1 MNYLFAMVTA
11 TAVSLAVIPV
21 MMRLA
26 PWLGMIDHPD
36 ARKVHAKPVPRV
48 GGWGIVL
55 GALLPIII
63 LVPLTPVLQSYIF
76 GVVVLFAFGSMDD
89 RHELGHYTKFIGQLL
104 AVVPVVTYGG
114 VCITHLPLFGM
125 DPIPPAIGIPFTIF
139 ALLGMINA
147 INHSDGLDGLAGG
160 EALLSLAALAFLGY
174 LADSDLILMIALAA
188 MGGGFGFLRYNTHP
202 AIVFMGDGGSQ
213 FLGFTLGFLA
223 VLLTQQIDTTLSP
236 TVVLLVLG
244 LPIADIL
251 MVLGKRMSQRMN
263 WFLATKNHLHH
274 RLLDLGFVHQE
285 SVIIIYSIQTLFVVG
300 GIFLQNQNDWLL
312 FSVYVAACALI
323 FGALGYAEQHRYVV
337 YRHAADG
344 GLSSAISYL
353 RMKLLVATPRRF
365 IEFGLP
371 IYLLVTSLLI
381 SDVPRDF
388 GFASAGIFILL
399 LIESSLS
406 STLRSIMLRALIYVI
421 ATFVV
426 YLSYNYSPH
435 AVAWFDPIKLLFLVA
450 LAFAI
455 GTAIKFSPRR
465 REFEFTT
472 TAMDYLMVLIVV
484 TSLVVSQ
491 TQHVEHQIS
500 LFVFEVIILLYACEL
515 LIIEKRERWNPLT
528 LSSLATTGVLAVRG
542 LF

>member
-1 MNYLFAMVTA
+1 MVTA

-26 PWLGMIDHPD
+26 PWLGMIDYPD
-36 ARKVHAKPVPRV
+36 PRKVHAKPVPRV

-63 LVPLTPVLQSYIF
+63 LVPLTPLLQAYVF
-76 GVVVLFAFGSMDD
+76 GVIALLAFGSMDD

-114 VCITHLPLFGM
+114 VYVTQLPLFGM
-125 DPIPPAIGIPFTIF
+125 DSIPTAIGMPFTIF

-160 EALLSLAALAFLGY
+160 EALLSLGALAFLGY
-174 LADSDLILMIALAA
+174 LADSDLILLIALAA

-223 VLLTQQIDTTLSP
+223 VLLTQQIHTSLSP
-236 TVVLLVLG
+236 AVVLLLLG

-251 MVLGKRMSQRMN
+251 MVLCKRMSQRMN

-274 RLLDLGFVHQE
+274 RLLDLGFVHEE
-285 SVIIIYSIQTLFVVG
+285 SVVIIYSLQTLFVVS
-300 GIFLQNQNDWLL
+300 GISLRYQPDWLL
-312 FSVYVAACALI
+312 FTIYVAACVLI
-323 FGALGYAEQHRYVV
+323 FGSLSYAEQHRYVV
-337 YRHAADG
+337 HRNNTEGA
-344 GLSSAISYL
+344 LSGAISYL
-353 RMKLLVATPRRF
+353 RMKLLVTTPRRF

-371 IYLLVTSLLI
+371 VYLVVTSLLI
-381 SDVPRDF
+381 SNVPRDF
-388 GFASAGIFILL
+388 GFASAGIFVLL
-399 LIESSLS
+399 LVESSLS
-406 STLRSIMLRALIYVI
+406 STLRSIMLRALIYVV

-426 YLSYNYSPH
+426 YLSYNHPPPD
-435 AVAWFDPIKLLFLVA
+435 VMWLGLVKLMFLVA

-455 GTAIKFSPRR
+455 GTAIKYSPRR
-465 REFEFTT
+465 RQFEFTT

-491 TQHVEHQIS
+491 TQQVERQIS

-515 LIIEKRERWNPLT
+515 QIIEKRERWNLLT